1 MMITTGMVLYMY
13 YIAYIGGNFMAVRF
27 FTPVILFGVLKF
39 RYLSFKNLYLN
50 FVISFLIIIPIV
62 FYNVYENNSSKG
74 CIDF

>member
-1 MMITTGMVLYMY
+1 MMITNGMVLYMY
-13 YIAYIGGNFMAVRF
+13 YIVMAGRF

-39 RYLSFKNLYLN
+39 RYLTFKNLYLN